1 MQDVLHGSRH
11 FLLGYLDAEVIGHL
25 PADVQLFL
33 ARTSLLSQL
42 NGSLCD
48 AVIGD
53 SLSQIDSLATLRM
66 LEQAGIF
73 VTALDLEREWFQYH
87 GLFRTLLQHKL
98 HMTHAPAE
106 IDVLNQRASAWYAQH
121 NRGEDAFQQVLPLS
135 DQAATVDLTAHPHP
149 LLPARHEFQQPSRG
163 RSLFVHA
170 VELTA
175 SSPAQLPAA
184 TAATPRMRYTRC
196 AFIPRNGCAAAA

>member
-1 MQDVLHGSRH
+1 M
-11 FLLGYLDAEVIGHL
+11 IGHL

-42 NGSLCD
+42 NGSLCA

-53 SLSQIDSLATLRM
+53 SLPAIDSLATLRM

-98 HMTHAPAE
+98 HMTHAPAA
-106 IDVLNQRASAWYAQH
+106 IDVLKQRAGAWYEQH
-121 NRGEDAFQQVLPLS
+121 RS
-135 DQAATVDLTAHPHP
+135 
-149 LLPARHEFQQPSRG
+149 RRG
-163 RSLFVHA
+163 RLPGS
-170 VELTA
+170 TA
-175 SSPAQLPAA
+175 LP
-184 TAATPRMRYTRC
+184 
-196 AFIPRNGCAAAA
+196 